1 MDVKKGVY
9 MAFEKFTQTGKSY
22 RPKISI
28 RSNGQIGF
36 NFGCIEKFSLEKYKY
51 AVLYFEKG
59 TKTIGIKP
67 TNQEEEGI
75 CKLQIRSKNAAISA
89 KAFLDYFDIDY
100 RVKKSQRYEA
110 RWNEQER
117 MITATVE

>member
-51 AVLYFEKG
+51 AVFGLHRAGCNAEVG
-59 TKTIGIKP
+59 SGSNDRNEP
-67 TNQEEEGI
+67 SNPED
-75 CKLQIRSKNAAISA
+75 RSRSC
-89 KAFLDYFDIDY
+89 
-100 RVKKSQRYEA
+100 S
-110 RWNEQER
+110 
-117 MITATVE
+117 